1 MSLVSN
7 KMSKVFLSKDK
18 KIDTI
23 DKIDIILSPEF
34 YWVRVFDIPVKSIS
48 QARIVLPTLF
58 EDIIENV
65 RTLSYQVQKL
75 ENNRYLCFAYENRVI
90 FDAIKNSGVNLSL
103 VNSVYFAQNEC
114 QDFEQFSDGDKAF
127 SYTQDKILVKI
138 PKALLVSDVNI
149 NEHIEKVN
157 LSSNKVEIKLYN
169 NLLSSKQIYLII
181 AACVLFSILN
191 IFKIFDYSTQTK
203 NLDNQIEKFKTT
215 SNMPSSMLQVN
226 SIINSEKKEVK
237 QQIAKRD
244 IIEYV
249 ISSKEFK
256 LKDLEIQSDVVELN
270 FENADKRK
278 VDEFLSKKYKIISSN
293 VKDMNLNVRIK
304 L

>member
-203 NLDNQIEKFKTT
+203 DLDNQIEKFKTT
-215 SNMPSSMLQVN
+215 SNMPNSMLQVN